1 MEITVSSSDIIP
13 IYEDPEWEQK
23 RYDTARDI
31 LSSYAVCLPETFF
44 HNVAA
49 STAVAITCADIFIEK
64 LKGSRIDYEDIE

>member
-13 IYEDPEWEQK
+13 IYEDPEWEQR
-23 RYDTARDI
+23 RYETARDI
-31 LSSYAVCLPETFF
+31 LNSYAICLPETFF

-49 STAVAITCADIFIEK
+49 STAVAIACADIFIEK